1 MEKRN
6 EWHFSA
12 IHFEPSQNDFIVFVR
27 YYMYVYIFRF
37 EIAMHKID
45 GCNISN
51 WNDGMM
57 IPNTSY
63 NRCSGI
69 DVAMRK
75 RDSAINKNIIIPH
88 LSMYICDAVMK

>member
-51 WNDGMM
+51 
-57 IPNTSY
+57 
-63 NRCSGI
+63 
-69 DVAMRK
+69 
-75 RDSAINKNIIIPH
+75 
-88 LSMYICDAVMK
+88 